1 MTERTAPTLDKDQ
14 KAALDKLMALV
25 QSPAFPGKLMPE
37 HVTQFQSKIGSFTE
51 SELLVVTQK
60 IEEEI
65 VKKTKSGKTLLVSK
79 LEDIAAL
86 TKMEVMLGQKTVPE
100 PVISMLLSLLVN
112 KSSNF
117 GTPIFEGKL
126 NELYHSSV
134 ANAIITIILEKAAS
148 EGGGE
153 SGGSGSSKELKDLF
167 EKKIRDTETLIK
179 LIQLIDRVDL
189 NGDEQMKSVFIV
201 NLLAEAMKRD
211 ETMRKS
217 ESITMK
223 DMINI
228 YLLSKIQMRL
238 AEYGYPNET
247 LEGIIINRL
256 GQSNNIRRQFR
267 ILDHIIE
274 DTLSGDLNIE
284 LGSKTEKLE
293 WLQLINELEVDVALE
308 QYEEKLVQD
317 NYSPLDESLKD
328 AVRKTLAADNIADQ
342 TIAAISFARRLDNP
356 DESLHEPGKLTEIAR
371 ETQYLTSMIFKVKGF
386 QIKEVYEFVELIGEL
401 DPEKSDK
408 QRVVE
413 YFKQELPCIDKGVM
427 KEEDPDIKKAALAS
441 RYLSA
446 RLMNRFNINI
456 DLLQMSTDHISLDS
470 TKLTKDMDVD
480 EYELSRKIGELN
492 EIRKRLGFFNK
503 AERAFLT
510 MNQVEAVIDENNIPL
525 DQQGTFKI
533 LDLINEIELGIAIG
547 DYVKAGT
554 ITRGQGDG
562 EDFNAQYVESKVK
575 ALFKVDSVKMIE
587 KDAVEKNIIPESVL
601 TKAEED
607 DNFEETLLDIKNYST
622 YLVTRR
628 LDKPEYPR
636 HLQRALNLIL
646 ALIQDAIGWRHFENT
661 QIRAKREVVPLIDEY
676 HRFFNKLLSA
686 LSEDT
691 DPTHEEVITKL
702 RDDDFFA
709 ITDNKDSLE
718 GGKKSA
724 PLVRSEFIALM
735 NDDRFQQYVSK
746 ALKFAESCKT
756 KEWVIYKSA
765 LDSLK
770 SELANHI
777 DKTCTVVDTLIQ
789 QLKADKKNEAKF
801 KMYIDTLQNR
811 YYDQLKR
818 LEFQLTTYRKP
829 STIIKIEY
837 DRIANSDKFK
847 IFLKHTFELTKGGS

>member
-1 MTERTAPTLDKDQ
+1 MATRSTPIVDNDQ
-14 KAALDKLMALV
+14 KIALDKIMALV
-25 QSPAFPGKLMPE
+25 QSSAFPGKLMPE
-37 HVTQFQSKIGSFTE
+37 HVTQFQSKIASFSE
-51 SELLVVTQK
+51 SELLVVIQK

-65 VKKTKSGKTLLVSK
+65 LKKTKSGKTILVSK

-86 TKMEVMLGQKTVPE
+86 TKMEVMLGQKTVSE
-100 PVISMLLSLLVN
+100 PVINMLLSLLVN

-134 ANAIITIILEKAAS
+134 ENAIITIILEKAAS
-148 EGGGE
+148 DGGGSDK
-153 SGGSGSSKELKDLF
+153 SGRSRELKDLF
-167 EKKIRDTETLIK
+167 EKKIRDTETLCK
-179 LIQLIDRVDL
+179 LVQIIDKMEL
-189 NGDEQMKSVFIV
+189 NNDEQMKSVFIV

-228 YLLSKIQMRL
+228 YLLSKLQMQL

-274 DTLSGDLNIE
+274 DTLSGELNIE

-317 NYSPLDESLKD
+317 NYAPLDGEIKD
-328 AVRKTLAADNIADQ
+328 AIRKTLAADNIADQ

-356 DESLHEPGKLTEIAR
+356 DESLHESGKLTEIAQ

-401 DPEKSDK
+401 DTQKNEK

-413 YFKQELPCIDKGVM
+413 YFKQELPCIDKAVM

-446 RLMNRFNINI
+446 RLMSRFDINI
-456 DLLQMSTDHISLDS
+456 DLLQMTSDHISLDS
-470 TKLTKDMDVD
+470 TKLTKDMKID

-503 AERAFLT
+503 AERAFMT
-510 MNQVEAVIDENNIPL
+510 MNQVEAVIDSDNIAL
-525 DQQGTFKI
+525 DQKGVFKI
-533 LDLINEIELGIAIG
+533 LDLINDIELSIAIG

-562 EDFNAQYVESKVK
+562 DNFNAQYVESKVK
-575 ALFKVDSVKMIE
+575 ALFKMDSIKMIE

-601 TKAEED
+601 TKAEEE

-636 HLQRALNLIL
+636 HLQRSLNLIL

-661 QIRAKREVVPLIDEY
+661 QIRAKREVVPLIEEY
-676 HRFFNKLLSA
+676 HRFFGKLISA
-686 LSEDT
+686 LADDK
-691 DPTHEEVITKL
+691 DPAHEEVITKL
-702 RDDDFFA
+702 RDDDYFA

-724 PLVRSEFIALM
+724 PLVRSEFLNLM
-735 NDDRFQQYVSK
+735 NDERFQTYVSK
-746 ALKFAESCKT
+746 ALKYADASVS

-770 SELANHI
+770 AELSNNI
-777 DKTCTVVDTLIQ
+777 DKTCTVVDSLIQ
-789 QLKADKKNEAKF
+789 QLKADKKNEAKYRT
-801 KMYIDTLQNR
+801 YIDTLQNR

-818 LEFQLTTYRKP
+818 LEFQITTNRKP
-829 STIIKIEY
+829 STIVKIEY
-837 DRIANSDKFK
+837 DRLANSDKFK
-847 IFLKHTFELTKGGS
+847 IFLKHTFELTKAGN

>member
-1 MTERTAPTLDKDQ
+1 MATRSTPIVDNDQ
-14 KAALDKLMALV
+14 KIALDKIMALV
-25 QSPAFPGKLMPE
+25 QSSAFPGKLMPE
-37 HVTQFQSKIGSFTE
+37 HVTQFQSKIASFSE
-51 SELLVVTQK
+51 SELLVVIQK

-65 VKKTKSGKTLLVSK
+65 LKKTKSGKTILVSK

-86 TKMEVMLGQKTVPE
+86 TKMEVMLGQKIVPE
-100 PVISMLLSLLVN
+100 PVINMLLSLLVN

-134 ANAIITIILEKAAS
+134 ENAIITIILEKAAS
-148 EGGGE
+148 DGGGSDK
-153 SGGSGSSKELKDLF
+153 SGRSKELKDLF
-167 EKKIRDTETLIK
+167 EKKIRDTETLCK
-179 LIQLIDRVDL
+179 LIQIIDKMEL
-189 NGDEQMKSVFIV
+189 NNDEQMKSVFIV

-228 YLLSKIQMRL
+228 YLLSKLQMRL

-274 DTLSGDLNIE
+274 DTLSGELNIE

-317 NYSPLDESLKD
+317 NFAPLDVEIKD
-328 AVRKTLAADNIADQ
+328 AIRKTLAADNIADQ

-356 DESLHEPGKLTEIAR
+356 DESLHESGKLTEIAQ

-401 DPEKSDK
+401 DTQKNEK

-413 YFKQELPCIDKGVM
+413 YFKQELPCIDKAVM

-446 RLMNRFNINI
+446 RLMSRFDINI
-456 DLLQMSTDHISLDS
+456 DLLQMTSDHISLDS
-470 TKLTKDMDVD
+470 TKLTKDMNID

-503 AERAFLT
+503 AERAFMT
-510 MNQVEAVIDENNIPL
+510 MNQVEAVIDSENIAL
-525 DQQGTFKI
+525 DQQGVFKI
-533 LDLINEIELGIAIG
+533 LDLINEIELSIAIG

-562 EDFNAQYVESKVK
+562 DNFNAQYVESKVK
-575 ALFKVDSVKMIE
+575 ALFKMDSIKMIE

-601 TKAEED
+601 TKAEEE

-628 LDKPEYPR
+628 LDRPEYPR
-636 HLQRALNLIL
+636 HLQRSLNLIL

-661 QIRAKREVVPLIDEY
+661 QIRAKREVVPLIEEY
-676 HRFFNKLLSA
+676 HRFFGKLISA
-686 LSEDT
+686 LADDK

-702 RDDDFFA
+702 RDDDYFA

-724 PLVRSEFIALM
+724 PLVRSEFLNLM
-735 NDDRFQQYVSK
+735 NDERFQTYVSK
-746 ALKFAESCKT
+746 ALKYADASVS
-756 KEWVIYKSA
+756 KEWAVYKSA

-770 SELANHI
+770 AELSNNI
-777 DKTCTVVDTLIQ
+777 DKTCTVVDSLVQ
-789 QLKADKKNEAKF
+789 QLKADKKNEAKYRT
-801 KMYIDTLQNR
+801 YIDTLQNR

-818 LEFQLTTYRKP
+818 LEFQITTNRKP
-829 STIIKIEY
+829 STIVKIEY
-837 DRIANSDKFK
+837 DRLANSDKFK
-847 IFLKHTFELTKGGS
+847 IFLKHTFELTKAGN

>member
-1 MTERTAPTLDKDQ
+1 MTTSSAPVFDKDQ
-14 KAALDKLMALV
+14 KIALDKLMALV

-126 NELYHSSV
+126 NELYHSSI

-148 EGGGE
+148 EGGGN
-153 SGGSGSSKELKDLF
+153 SSGSSKELKDLF

-179 LIQLIDRVDL
+179 LIQLIDKVDL

-228 YLLSKIQMRL
+228 YLLSKLQLRL

-267 ILDHIIE
+267 ILDRIME
-274 DTLSGDLNIE
+274 DTLSGNLNIE

-317 NYSPLDESLKD
+317 NFSPLDDGLKD

-401 DPEKSDK
+401 DPEKIGK
-408 QRVVE
+408 ERVVE
-413 YFKQELPCIDKGVM
+413 YFKQELPYIDKGVM
-427 KEEDPDIKKAALAS
+427 KEEDPDIKKAALSS

-446 RLMNRFNINI
+446 RLMNRFDINI
-456 DLLQMSTDHISLDS
+456 DLLQMSSDHISLDS
-470 TKLTKDMDVD
+470 TKLTKDMDID
-480 EYELSRKIGELN
+480 EYEMSRKIGELN
-492 EIRKRLGFFNK
+492 EIRKRLSFFNK

-510 MNQVEAVIDENNIPL
+510 MNQVEATIESENIHL
-525 DQQGTFKI
+525 DQKGVFRI

-554 ITRGQGDG
+554 ITRGQNDGD
-562 EDFNAQYVESKVK
+562 DFNAQYVETKVK

-587 KDAVEKNIIPESVL
+587 KDAVDKNIIPESVL
-601 TKAEED
+601 TKAEEE
-607 DNFEETLLDIKNYST
+607 DNFEETLLDIKNYAT

-676 HRFFNKLLSA
+676 HRFFNKLLTA
-686 LSEDT
+686 LEGDK
-691 DPTHEEVITKL
+691 DPSHEEVIAKL

-746 ALKFAESCKT
+746 AIKFAESCT
-756 KEWVIYKSA
+756 AKEWVIYKSA
-765 LDSLK
+765 LDGLK
-770 SELANHI
+770 TELANQI
-777 DKTCTVVDTLIQ
+777 DKTCTVVNTLIQ

-801 KMYIDTLQNR
+801 KTYIETLQNR

-818 LEFQLTTYRKP
+818 LEFQLTTQRKP

-837 DRIANSDKFK
+837 DRIANSEKFK

>member
-1 MTERTAPTLDKDQ
+1 MVTRTTPILDKDQ
-14 KAALDKLMALV
+14 KIALDKIMALV

-37 HVTQFQSKIGSFTE
+37 HVTQFQSKIASFSE

-65 VKKTKSGKTLLVSK
+65 LKRTKSGKTILVSK

-86 TKMEVMLGQKTVPE
+86 TKMEVMLGQKIVPE
-100 PVISMLLSLLVN
+100 PVINMLLSLLVN

-134 ANAIITIILEKAAS
+134 ENAIITIILEKAAS
-148 EGGGE
+148 EGGE
-153 SGGSGSSKELKDLF
+153 SDKSARSKDLKDLF

-179 LIQLIDRVDL
+179 LIQIIDKMDL

-228 YLLSKIQMRL
+228 YLLSKLQMRL

-317 NYSPLDESLKD
+317 NYPPLDEATKD
-328 AVRKTLAADNIADQ
+328 AIRKTLAADNIADQ

-401 DPEKSDK
+401 DSDKTEK

-413 YFKQELPCIDKGVM
+413 YFKQELPCIDKAVM

-446 RLMNRFNINI
+446 RLMSRFDINI
-456 DLLQMSTDHISLDS
+456 ELLQMSTDHISLDS
-470 TKLTKDMDVD
+470 TKLTKDMGID
-480 EYELSRKIGELN
+480 EYELSRQIGEFN

-503 AERAFLT
+503 AERAFMT
-510 MNQVEAVIDENNIPL
+510 MNQVEATIDSENIKL

-533 LDLINEIELGIAIG
+533 LDLINDVELGLAIG

-562 EDFNAQYVESKVK
+562 DNFNSQYVESKVK
-575 ALFKVDSVKMIE
+575 ALFKVDSIKMIE

-601 TKAEED
+601 TKAEEE
-607 DNFEETLLDIKNYST
+607 DNFEETLLDIKNYAT

-636 HLQRALNLIL
+636 HLQRSLNLIL

-661 QIRAKREVVPLIDEY
+661 QIRAKREVVPLIEEY
-676 HRFFNKLLSA
+676 HRFFGKLISA
-686 LSEDT
+686 LSEDH

-702 RDDDFFA
+702 RDDDYFA

-724 PLVRSEFIALM
+724 PLVRSEFMNLM
-735 NDDRFQQYVSK
+735 NDERFQVYVSK
-746 ALKFAESCKT
+746 ALKYADAAGN
-756 KEWVIYKSA
+756 KEWTVYKNA

-770 SELANHI
+770 SELANSI
-777 DKTCTVVDTLIQ
+777 DKTCTVVDTLVQ
-789 QLKADKKNEAKF
+789 QLKSDKKNEAKY
-801 KMYIDTLQNR
+801 KTYIETLQNR

-818 LEFQLTTYRKP
+818 MEFQLTTNRKP

-837 DRIANSDKFK
+837 DRLANSDKFK
-847 IFLKHTFELTKGGS
+847 IFLKHTFELTKAAG